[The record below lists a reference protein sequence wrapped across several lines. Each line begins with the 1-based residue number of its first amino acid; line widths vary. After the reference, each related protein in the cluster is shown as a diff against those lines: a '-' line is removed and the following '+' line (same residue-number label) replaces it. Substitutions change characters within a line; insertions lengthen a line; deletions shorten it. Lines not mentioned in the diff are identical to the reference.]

1 MDCFDGMK
9 VCYGDD
15 LSGFL
20 LGLHEYVRIF
30 TVRGLGRIETCH
42 LSASLFET
50 IQSFESVGWLYFIW
64 RVLETRKWVG
74 HGKGGH
80 T

>member
-1 MDCFDGMK
+1 MCCFDGMK
-9 VCYGDD
+9 VCHGDD
-15 LSGFL
+15 LGGLL

-30 TVRGLGRIETCH
+30 TVRGLGRIETRH
-42 LSASLFET
+42 LSAPLFKA
-50 IQSFESVGWLYFIW
+50 IQSFESVWWLYFIW

-74 HGKGGH
+74 RGKGYH